1 MADQPNPDIS
11 LAKLAEVIA
20 DADKSGVEY
29 AEYLKSLRRTAK
41 ETQDTLDQA
50 EREHLDNLRLIRDDA
65 QARLAAA
72 EAVANVCSA
81 TKSRTT
87 RKDKGKPRGPKNQAL
102 TQQTLIPDEPA
113 ANELPTDF
121 PDGPPA
127 EMPSDAPF

>member
-29 AEYLKSLRRTAK
+29 AEYLKTLRRTAK

-50 EREHLDNLRLIRDDA
+50 EREYLDNLGLIRDDA

-72 EAVANVCSA
+72 EAMANVCSA
-81 TKSRTT
+81 TKSRKT
-87 RKDKGKPRGPKNQAL
+87 RKDKNQPRGPKNQAL
-102 TQQTLIPDEPA
+102 TQQTLLPNEPA
-113 ANELPTDF
+113 ASELPTDF

-127 EMPSDAPF
+127 EMPGNEPF